1 MAPSR
6 EYARARVA
14 VTLMFLLNGV
24 GWSSLIPRYPEL
36 KNGLGLDDLSW
47 GLVVGVGPLG
57 GLLAGLF
64 TARLMRRFNS
74 SWVWLASTLVGL
86 SMLNVSG
93 NAVHWA
99 MFAVGLITM
108 AAMDALA
115 DIAMN
120 AHGLRVQRGYGR
132 SILNGLHGWWSVGA
146 VIGGFLG
153 STAAQLGVPIW
164 AQALVG
170 FVAFAAAALYAR
182 SLALP
187 GPDAEPVTDP
197 TAPTHGRGI
206 PRRWLP
212 RLLALGLL
220 GASAG
225 LIEDSGASWGGVYLE
240 SQFTVAPF
248 VVGMAFVAL
257 QGSQMIGRFTGD
269 ALTNRIGPR
278 AAVTQGMLIAAVGMG
293 LAVAFPT
300 PVTTLIGFACAG
312 WGIATA
318 IPGAMHAADE
328 LPGML
333 HGNGLT
339 FVTWLMRVGFFVG
352 PPLIGLVAQYV
363 NLRWALLVI
372 PVTAALG
379 LLLSPA
385 LTPPRHAA
393 SPAAD
398 GGRPR

>member
-6 EYARARVA
+6 EFVRARVA
-14 VTLMFLLNGV
+14 VTLMFWLNGV

-36 KNGLGLDDLSW
+36 KHALGLNDLSW

-57 GLLAGLF
+57 GLVAGLF

-74 SWVWLASTLVGL
+74 AWVWLAATIV
-86 SMLNVSG
+86 MLAMVNVSG

-99 MFAVGLITM
+99 MFAAGIVTM
-108 AAMDALA
+108 SAMDAIA

-120 AHGLRVQRGYGR
+120 AHGLRVQKVYGR

-146 VIGGFLG
+146 VCGGFLG
-153 STAAQLGVPIW
+153 STAAQLGVPLW
-164 AQALVG
+164 AQALAA
-170 FVAFAAAALYAR
+170 FVVFTAAAIYAR

-187 GPDAEPVTDP
+187 GQDAEPV
-197 TAPTHGRGI
+197 AEGAEVHSGGI
-206 PRRWLP
+206 PRRWIP

-225 LIEDSGASWGGVYLE
+225 LIEDSGASWGGVYLDT
-240 SQFTVAPF
+240 QFTVAPF

-257 QGSQMIGRFTGD
+257 QVSQMIGRFTGD

-278 AAVTQGMLIAAVGMG
+278 AAVTQGMIIAAVGMG
-293 LAVAFPT
+293 LAVAFPS

-339 FVTWLMRVGFFVG
+339 FVTWLMRVGFFAG

-372 PVTAALG
+372 PTAALLG

-385 LTPPRHAA
+385 LNPPR
-393 SPAAD
+393 SPAD
-398 GGRPR
+398 GR

>member
-1 MAPSR
+1 MAPTAQYR
-6 EYARARVA
+6 RARVA
-14 VTLMFLLNGV
+14 VTLMFVINGL

-36 KNGLGLDDLSW
+36 KHSLALSDLAW

-64 TARLMRRFNS
+64 TARLMRRFS
-74 SWVWLASTLVGL
+74 SAWVWLIATLIGL
-86 SMLNVSG
+86 SMINVSA
-93 NAVHWA
+93 NAFHWA
-99 MFAVGLITM
+99 MFAVGIVTM
-108 AAMDALA
+108 SAMDAIA

-120 AHGLRVQRGYGR
+120 SHGLRVQKGYGR

-146 VIGGFLG
+146 VIGGFIG
-153 STAAQLGVPIW
+153 STAGQLRVPLW
-164 AQALVG
+164 LQAV
-170 FVAFAAAALYAR
+170 VAFVLFAGLALYAR

-187 GPDAEPVTDP
+187 GQDAEPVVEAAEP
-197 TAPTHGRGI
+197 QGGGI

-212 RLLALGLL
+212 RLLVLGLL

-225 LIEDSGASWGGVYLE
+225 LIEDSGASWAGVYLDQ
-240 SQFTVAPF
+240 QFAVAPF
-248 VVGMAFVAL
+248 VVGMAFVML
-257 QGSQMIGRFTGD
+257 QGAQMVGRFTGD

-278 AAVTQGMLIAAVGMG
+278 AAVTQGMVIAAAGMG

-300 PVTTLIGFACAG
+300 PATTVIGFACAG

-318 IPGAMHAADE
+318 IPNAMHAADE

-352 PPLIGLVAQYV
+352 PPLIGMVAEWV
-363 NLRWALLVI
+363 DLRWALLVI
-372 PVTAALG
+372 PAAAALG

-385 LTPPRHAA
+385 LTPPKEA
-393 SPAAD
+393 
-398 GGRPR
+398 GRG